1 MAQIDPVDVDAFYS
15 SPPLDVWRRVLG
27 TRMHY
32 HHGIWK
38 ADEDWASALNNAVV
52 TLARHVEPRS
62 TVLDLGCGW
71 GGPAALLADRLGCD
85 VVGVTVSKAQASYC
99 ATRGLDVR
107 HLDLDHEIPTG
118 HWSVGWWMESL
129 EHLEQPEQALIR
141 LRSRCE
147 RLVMR
152 VNACETAPRRLF
164 AGSMPMLSTADYLGM
179 LERSG
184 WRVTHVSNRRPE
196 ALRSPFEWLSGLR
209 AAGLV
214 NPDDAHLRALWD
226 YSVLFTTKPS
236 LYATFPLVDIVAE

>member
-1 MAQIDPVDVDAFYS
+1 MAQIDPVDVGAFYS
-15 SPPLDVWRRVLG
+15 SPPLDVWRRILG
-27 TRMHY
+27 NGMHY
-32 HHGIWK
+32 HHGIWE
-38 ADEDWASALNNAVV
+38 ADEDWAAALNNAVL
-52 TLARHVEPRS
+52 TLAQYVEPGS

-71 GGPAALLADRLGCD
+71 GGPAALLVDRVGCD
-85 VVGVTVSKAQASYC
+85 VVGVTVSHAQAAYC

-107 HLDLDHEIPTG
+107 HLDLDREMPTG

-129 EHLEQPEQALIR
+129 EHLEHPEQALIR

-152 VNACETAPRRLF
+152 VNTCETAPRRRF
-164 AGSMPMLSTADYLGM
+164 AGSMPMLSTADYLGA

-184 WRVTHVSNRRPE
+184 WRVRHLSNRRTE
-196 ALRSPFEWLSGLR
+196 ALRSPFEWLAGLR
-209 AAGLV
+209 AAGIA

-236 LYATFPLVDIVAE
+236 LYAMFPLVDIVAE